1 LSKKKGIA
9 KRSPKGLV
17 LDCSI
22 VMAWYFVDES
32 REYADE
38 VARRLPQ
45 QAAFVPLNWP
55 LEVANVLFMGGVIA
69 PVPRI
74 MRLFWAFS
82 PSNSPE
88 SPSQEESSPASMIDT
103 LEARCRS
110 GGPPAGPRSI
120 DLLPVS
126 KSFRTASTVA

>member
-9 KRSPKGLV
+9 TRSPEGLV
-17 LDCSI
+17 LYCSI

-32 REYADE
+32 SEYADE
-38 VARRLPQ
+38 VARRLPR